1 MQIEGKPEP
10 AKRAIDNKTY
20 QQGSLFVSTL
30 DRYIS
35 REFVKLLFLII
46 VSLVGLYL
54 VVDFFERIRMF
65 LSNHATFLQ
74 ILSYFTF
81 EIPMIVSL
89 MLPVAVLL
97 ASLLTFGILSKNSEI
112 IAMKA
117 NGVSLYR
124 SSFPIITISIILCI
138 VAFFLNEFLTP
149 YANQKAKHI
158 KLVEVQ
164 KNEKLGFFK
173 QNQIW
178 FRSKDGIYN
187 FNIFDPKTGTL
198 KGIKINYLDRGMIL
212 TKRIDAKRAQW
223 KDGTWVF
230 YDVLITRFSP
240 GKLPTI
246 ERAKSQIINL
256 LEEPSDFMTVQ
267 KDTEEMGYFELR
279 KYIKNV
285 QSEGYDA
292 VQYMADM
299 HGKIAFS
306 LVSLILAVIGVSFSL
321 RKSERSGGIS
331 QSIAV
336 GIIIGFSYWIVYA
349 FSLSLGRSGTLSPL
363 LSAWTAN
370 ILFGAVA
377 IYMFLK
383 VKT

>member
-1 MQIEGKPEP
+1 MP
-10 AKRAIDNKTY
+10 
-20 QQGSLFVSTL
+20 LVSTL

-35 REFVKLLFLII
+35 REFIKLFFLII

-74 ILSYFTF
+74 IFSYFTF
-81 EIPMIVSL
+81 QIPMSVSL
-89 MLPVAVLL
+89 MLPVSVLL

-124 SSFPIITISIILCI
+124 SSFPIIIIALILCFL
-138 VAFFLNEFLTP
+138 AFFLNEFVTP

-164 KNEKLGFFK
+164 KREKLGFFK

-187 FNIFDPKTGTL
+187 FNIFDPKTATL
-198 KGIKINYLDRGMIL
+198 KGIKINYLNREMSLI
-212 TKRIDAKRAQW
+212 KRIDAKRAQW
-223 KDGTWVF
+223 KDGTWIF

-240 GKLPTI
+240 GKLPAI
-246 ERAKSQIINL
+246 ERAKSQIIDL
-256 LEEPSDFMTVQ
+256 PEKPSDFTIVQ

-279 KYIKNV
+279 KYIKNI

-292 VQYMADM
+292 VQYMAVM

-306 LVSLILAVIGVSFSL
+306 LVSIILAVIGVSFSL

-349 FSLSLGRSGTLSPL
+349 FSLSLGRSGTVPPL
-363 LSAWTAN
+363 LSAWATN
-370 ILFGAVA
+370 ILFGTGAV
-377 IYMFLK
+377 YLFLK

>member
-1 MQIEGKPEP
+1 MSI
-10 AKRAIDNKTY
+10 
-20 QQGSLFVSTL
+20 L

-35 REFVKLLFLII
+35 REFVKLLLLII
-46 VSLVGLYL
+46 VSLAGLYL
-54 VVDFFERIRMF
+54 VVEFFERIRMF

-124 SSFPIITISIILCI
+124 SSFPVITISIILC
-138 VAFFLNEFLTP
+138 VFAFFLNEFITP

-158 KLVEVQ
+158 KLIEVQ
-164 KNEKLGFFK
+164 KREKLGFFK

-187 FNIFDPKTGTL
+187 FNMFDPKTGTL
-198 KGIKINYLDRGMIL
+198 KGIKINYLNRGMNL
-212 TKRIDAKRAQW
+212 AKRIDAKKAQW
-223 KDGTWVF
+223 KDGTWIF

-240 GKLPTI
+240 GKLPSI

-256 LEEPSDFMTVQ
+256 PEEPSDFMMVQ

-279 KYIKNV
+279 KYIKNI

-292 VQYMADM
+292 TQYVADM

-349 FSLSLGRSGTLSPL
+349 FGLSLGRSGTLPPL

-370 ILFGAVA
+370 ILFGTGAV
-377 IYMFLK
+377 YMFLK

>member
-1 MQIEGKPEP
+1 
-10 AKRAIDNKTY
+10 
-20 QQGSLFVSTL
+20 VSTL

-35 REFVKLLFLII
+35 REFVKLLLLII
-46 VSLVGLYL
+46 ISLVGLYL

-124 SSFPIITISIILCI
+124 SAFPIITITIFIC
-138 VAFFLNEFLTP
+138 VFAFFLNEFLTP
-149 YANQKAKHI
+149 YTNQKAKHI
-158 KLVEVQ
+158 KLIEVQ
-164 KNEKLGFFK
+164 KREKLGFFK

-187 FNIFDPKTGTL
+187 FNMFDPKTGTL

-212 TKRIDAKRAQW
+212 TKRLDAKRAQW
-223 KDGTWVF
+223 KKGTWIF

-256 LEEPSDFMTVQ
+256 PETPSDFMMVQ
-267 KDTEEMGYFELR
+267 KDTGEMGYFELR

-299 HGKIAFS
+299 YGKIAFS

-349 FSLSLGRSGTLSPL
+349 FSLSLGRSGTLPPL
-363 LSAWTAN
+363 LAAWASN
-370 ILFGAVA
+370 VLFGIGAVV
-377 IYMFLK
+377 MFSR